1 MGFPVIFRSI
11 SSQCI
16 YLICTFSSFF
26 FSCKKEPNNLKCTFL
41 FTNPAN
47 AHTKSNNEKSRKIY
61 LVDVEA
67 NDLIFLISAS
77 CFTQSPTPA
86 VTRLLLDIG
95 VSIKRKVLTWP
106 FLGNIYLDKGKLQKA
121 SHERLNSTTDSTKG
135 RPKDIQIDKKRAKNI
150 ERETELHQNMT
161 RILFIDL
168 LRPKQNKRDKDRW
181 Q

>member
-16 YLICTFSSFF
+16 YLICTFSLFF
-26 FSCKKEPNNLKCTFL
+26 FPVKRNQTTWNVHFSSPILPTHTLKATMRK
-41 FTNPAN
+41 A
-47 AHTKSNNEKSRKIY
+47 EKIQ